1 MKDRLEE
8 LISQINAIESHFAQ
22 QKKGALPT
30 IYSSSEF
37 IEWQQA
43 LLLEL
48 QEIYDRM
55 QDPYIGG
62 TIDLLSNGFNGWR
75 DKPSFYTLSGK
86 LRAIQNNIGT
96 YYPAGFLRQS
106 STSNAGDSQTKIT
119 RIFISHSSKDEKYVL
134 TLANLLFAIG
144 LKPED
149 IICSSVSGCS
159 IPLNEDI
166 YEFLRQQFQKQS
178 LHVLFILS
186 DNYYNSPASLNEMG
200 AAWVVQ
206 ACYTSILLPGFTFES
221 IRGAINPRKIAIK
234 LDSSEYDLK
243 EKLGQLKDNLIK
255 EFQLPALQSI
265 HWERIRD
272 EFIAKITSGK

>member
-1 MKDRLEE
+1 MKNMFWHL
-8 LISQINAIESHFAQ
+8 QIFC
-22 QKKGALPT
+22 LP
-30 IYSSSEF
+30 
-37 IEWQQA
+37 
-43 LLLEL
+43 
-48 QEIYDRM
+48 
-55 QDPYIGG
+55 
-62 TIDLLSNGFNGWR
+62 
-75 DKPSFYTLSGK
+75 
-86 LRAIQNNIGT
+86 
-96 YYPAGFLRQS
+96 
-106 STSNAGDSQTKIT
+106 
-119 RIFISHSSKDEKYVL
+119 
-134 TLANLLFAIG
+134 IG

-243 EKLGQLKDNLIK
+243 EKLGQLKDKL
-255 EFQLPALQSI
+255 
-265 HWERIRD
+265 D
-272 EFIAKITSGK
+272 

>member
-1 MKDRLEE
+1 MDPAEGIHNHLHVRRRDGVRGHRLRRRG
-8 LISQINAIESHFAQ
+8 ISDP
-22 QKKGALPT
+22 GA
-30 IYSSSEF
+30 
-37 IEWQQA
+37 
-43 LLLEL
+43 
-48 QEIYDRM
+48 
-55 QDPYIGG
+55 
-62 TIDLLSNGFNGWR
+62 
-75 DKPSFYTLSGK
+75 
-86 LRAIQNNIGT
+86 
-96 YYPAGFLRQS
+96 PAR
-106 STSNAGDSQTKIT
+106 
-119 RIFISHSSKDEKYVL
+119 RRSSKDEKYVL

>member
-1 MKDRLEE
+1 MAAV
-8 LISQINAIESHFAQ
+8 S
-22 QKKGALPT
+22 
-30 IYSSSEF
+30 
-37 IEWQQA
+37 
-43 LLLEL
+43 
-48 QEIYDRM
+48 
-55 QDPYIGG
+55 
-62 TIDLLSNGFNGWR
+62 
-75 DKPSFYTLSGK
+75 YTHL
-86 LRAIQNNIGT
+86 
-96 YYPAGFLRQS
+96 YYPAGFLGQS

-206 ACYTSILLPGFTFES
+206 ACYTSILLPGFTSVSYTHLDVYKRQVYNFQIFIEFTGPS
-221 IRGAINPRKIAIK
+221 CPILIAR
-234 LDSSEYDLK
+234 
-243 EKLGQLKDNLIK
+243 QWKDNCHT
-255 EFQLPALQSI
+255 P
-265 HWERIRD
+265 
-272 EFIAKITSGK
+272 